1 MGVVT
6 VVGVVTEIPEGV
18 VLNKSGAV
26 ELFTALGA
34 TTVVGVVIREV
45 GVVTAAVRVVVGVA
59 GDTLVFFLSGATAV
73 LLVDG
78 GLSFIAAAR
87 FLLAASIM
95 AITLPIVVWISE
107 KGVSCC

>member
-1 MGVVT
+1 MGVAA
-6 VVGVVTEIPEGV
+6 VVTGIPEGV
-18 VLNKSGAV
+18 VTDKTGVV

-34 TTVVGVVIREV
+34 TTVVGVVMREV
-45 GVVTAAVRVVVGVA
+45 GVVTVAVGVVGGVA
-59 GDTLVFFLSGATAV
+59 GDTLVFFLSGATVV

-78 GLSFIAAAR
+78 GLPFIAAAR

>member
-18 VLNKSGAV
+18 VLNKSGVV
-26 ELFTALGA
+26 ELLGE
-34 TTVVGVVIREV
+34 TTVVGVVICEV
-45 GVVTAAVRVVVGVA
+45 GVVTAAVGVVGGVA
-59 GDTLVFFLSGATAV
+59 INTFVFFLSGATVV

-78 GLSFIAAAR
+78 GLPFIAAAR